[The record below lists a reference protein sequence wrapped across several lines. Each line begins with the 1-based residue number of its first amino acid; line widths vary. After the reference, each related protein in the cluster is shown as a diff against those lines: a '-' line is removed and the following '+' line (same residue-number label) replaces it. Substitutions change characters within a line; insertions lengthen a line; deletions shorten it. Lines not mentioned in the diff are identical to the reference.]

1 MSDTSLCC
9 LCPTARSMWN
19 GRTLRLA
26 GENSWVD
33 IDVTL
38 LDSLEIS
45 HIAWDIYIAPVHVSM
60 YQNLSAIVVTSI
72 GFQNLPWHREVVTLP
87 NILSLSVFDIR
98 WDFSRP
104 SFWWSSVTSRQGW
117 HASLPLTLQELA
129 QRSGTVKFR
138 RPVLPVCPFWLH
150 TLICLNSPELHCWLS
165 SHPHCIKMLGF
176 CFRVYVRRSQGAG
189 TDPAKDSMPRACRP
203 GQGLPSDLPKDSLCL
218 HLVETLCST

>member
-1 MSDTSLCC
+1 
-9 LCPTARSMWN
+9 MWN

-87 NILSLSVFDIR
+87 NERLDSQHDEGQFSESYLGAAKGNLASEVFTILAMF
-98 WDFSRP
+98 
-104 SFWWSSVTSRQGW
+104 
-117 HASLPLTLQELA
+117 
-129 QRSGTVKFR
+129 
-138 RPVLPVCPFWLH
+138 
-150 TLICLNSPELHCWLS
+150 
-165 SHPHCIKMLGF
+165 
-176 CFRVYVRRSQGAG
+176 
-189 TDPAKDSMPRACRP
+189 
-203 GQGLPSDLPKDSLCL
+203 
-218 HLVETLCST
+218 

>member
-1 MSDTSLCC
+1 MLCPLCPLCCIQGSKTQGYALTWFSHFGYQSIWSKADNLQSTLRGSWGHRNCKTDRGRGPHQKDMPWKISSLFLNLTSDTSLCC

-87 NILSLSVFDIR
+87 NERLDSQHDEGQFSECYLGAAKGNLVQRCFHNFGHVLNQPNTTTLFVSVRYSPTQRSLAR
-98 WDFSRP
+98 DFS
-104 SFWWSSVTSRQGW
+104 T
-117 HASLPLTLQELA
+117 
-129 QRSGTVKFR
+129 
-138 RPVLPVCPFWLH
+138 
-150 TLICLNSPELHCWLS
+150 
-165 SHPHCIKMLGF
+165 
-176 CFRVYVRRSQGAG
+176 
-189 TDPAKDSMPRACRP
+189 
-203 GQGLPSDLPKDSLCL
+203 
-218 HLVETLCST
+218 